1 MCVIEVLAT
10 VLQEV
15 LRTVV
20 LLLLLDSLAVGW
32 AADDVGV
39 VDLLKLVQIAAPIEL
54 MAPTKLFVAIAM
66 LLLLTLELS
75 AEEEV
80 PMPEAL
86 TDKSTRDRFD
96 GRFEEVLL

>member
-1 MCVIEVLAT
+1 MCVIELLANA
-10 VLQEV
+10 LQEV

-32 AADDVGV
+32 AADVGV